1 MEAYIKKYI
10 ITGAPGTGK
19 TTLINALEKEYPCM
33 HEVSRKVIICEQ
45 ERVGKGVP
53 WGDLDRF
60 AALVYEASLRALDL
74 SPNAYFTDR
83 SILDLIAYL
92 EVEGKPIPSQL
103 VQFPYKEK
111 FREQVFFAPT
121 WEDIY
126 HKDEQRLQEFDY
138 CVELEKA
145 LIDIYAHKGFE
156 VLQLPKVGSSKR
168 SAFVQ
173 ERIKNYPYD

>member
-45 ERVGKGVP
+45 EGVGNGMP

-60 AALVYEASLRALDL
+60 AALVYEASLQALDL

-111 FREQVFFAPT
+111 FHKKVFFTPT
-121 WEDIY
+121 WKDIY
-126 HKDEQRLQEFDY
+126 HKDEQRLQEFGY
-138 CVELEKA
+138 CLALEQA
-145 LIDIYAHKGFE
+145 LLKIYAEKGFDI
-156 VLQLPKVGSSKR
+156 VKLPKDTVSIR
-168 SAFVQ
+168 VNFVHTFV
-173 ERIKNYPYD
+173 KT

>member
-19 TTLINALEKEYPCM
+19 TTLINALEEEYPCM

-45 ERVGKGVP
+45 EGVGNGMP

-60 AALVYEASLRALDL
+60 AELVYEASLQALDL

-103 VQFPYKEK
+103 VQFPYNEK
-111 FREQVFFAPT
+111 FRKKVFFTPT

-126 HKDEQRLQEFDY
+126 HKDEQRLQEFSY
-138 CVELEKA
+138 CLALEQA
-145 LIDIYAHKGFE
+145 LLKIYAEKGFDI
-156 VLQLPKVGSSKR
+156 VKLPKDTVSIR
-168 SAFVQ
+168 VNFVHTFV
-173 ERIKNYPYD
+173 KT